1 MSPIPEYNV
10 PGPSRSPI
18 RVALVGLGRIAVSHA
33 AALQASGAA
42 QLALVV
48 DHRLQRCQH
57 FSERYNVPYLD
68 DFEATLSRADID
80 AIEICTPHVTHPAFA
95 IAAACHGKHVLTEK
109 PLATRIE
116 AADAVIAAAQLHHI
130 QVGVVYQM
138 RFTPA
143 AQQLKKW
150 IEEGA
155 IGKPLGA
162 RGVLT
167 WHRPTHYYAGST
179 WKGRW
184 ATEGGGV
191 LINQAI
197 HLIDL
202 MLWYL
207 GEVTQ
212 VRAYYANVAHPEVEV
227 EDTAQLHLRFSEGST
242 GIIYASTAYVAD
254 APLFLEIIGEQGTC
268 RLIGESALLE
278 KKGSTTRV
286 EGTAASTG
294 GPSYWG
300 SGHDALIDAFYHNV
314 QEERPFLVDAQ
325 EGRKSL
331 AVVLAAYDS
340 ARLNEPVSFPYSHTL
355 TEIDPKNMPHPALVI
370 EEEEAALRKN

>member
-1 MSPIPEYNV
+1 M
-10 PGPSRSPI
+10 
-18 RVALVGLGRIAVSHA
+18 VGLGRIAVNHA
-33 AALQASGAA
+33 AALQASKAA

-57 FSERYNVPYLD
+57 FSERYNVPYLND
-68 DFEATLSRADID
+68 LEATLSRPDID

-95 IAAACHGKHVLTEK
+95 LAAAQQGKHVLVEK

-116 AADAVIAAAQLHHI
+116 AADAIVAAAQLHHVQI
-130 QVGVVYQM
+130 GVVYQM
-138 RFTPA
+138 RFTSA

-155 IGKPLGA
+155 IGTPLGA

-167 WHRPTHYYAGST
+167 WHRPTHYYADST

-207 GEVTQ
+207 GDVAQ
-212 VRAYYANVAHPEVEV
+212 VHAYYANVAHPEVEV
-227 EDTAQLHLRFSEGST
+227 EDTAQLYLRFSAGST
-242 GIIYASTAYVAD
+242 GILYASTTYVAD
-254 APLFLEIIGEQGTC
+254 APLFLEITGEKGTC
-268 RLIGESALLE
+268 RLVGESALLE
-278 KKGSTTRV
+278 KEGSTIRV
-286 EGTAASTG
+286 ESTATPIGGT
-294 GPSYWG
+294 SYWG
-300 SGHDALIDAFYHNV
+300 SGHHALIDAFYDSV
-314 QEERPFLVDAQ
+314 QEGRPFLVDAQ

-340 ARLNEPVSFPYSHTL
+340 ARLNKPISFPYSQTL
-355 TEIDPKNMPHPALVI
+355 TEMDPKNMPHPALVI
-370 EEEEAALRKN
+370 EEERATQRES